1 VDVPAVFKEAPV
13 QSGIDGQAPQSAQLR
28 SIDGR
33 GRQVRRSRFVV
44 KAHRRMLAV
53 FVPGTCRSL
62 TLRVRES
69 FTGFHADEARS
80 RYHRA
85 MAGVFKALRAGLNG
99 EPDVTEGD
107 RFTAAGKV
115 ITCSHCAH
123 DRFAEGHAQLNT
135 AGMAE

>member
-1 VDVPAVFKEAPV
+1 VLVKMPDCYFTDTWMCLLSSKKTQSSPASTA
-13 QSGIDGQAPQSAQLR
+13 
-28 SIDGR
+28 
-33 GRQVRRSRFVV
+33 RRPNRPN
-44 KAHRRMLAV
+44 
-53 FVPGTCRSL
+53 FVPSMGAVVRSAARAPCA
-62 TLRVRES
+62 RVIHRLPC
-69 FTGFHADEARS
+69 DEARS

-85 MAGVFKALRAGLNG
+85 MAGFFRALRAGLSG